1 MVFLAY
7 VFAYVSVKLMYKF
20 YKYLLDWMG
29 EIPPYCRDI
38 CFPFLWQDLLVL
50 C

>member
-7 VFAYVSVKLMYKF
+7 VFAYVSVRLMCKF

-29 EIPPYCRDI
+29 EIPPNCIDI
-38 CFPFLWQDLLVL
+38 
-50 C
+50 